1 MGIGLDLAAGKSF
14 FITRKGKIW
23 VESSGKNKG
32 STFYKKINE
41 GRECIK
47 FFM

>member
-1 MGIGLDLAAGKSF
+1 MGIGLDLAAEKSF
-14 FITRKGKIW
+14 FTIQKGKIW

-32 STFYKKINE
+32 STFYKKIDE